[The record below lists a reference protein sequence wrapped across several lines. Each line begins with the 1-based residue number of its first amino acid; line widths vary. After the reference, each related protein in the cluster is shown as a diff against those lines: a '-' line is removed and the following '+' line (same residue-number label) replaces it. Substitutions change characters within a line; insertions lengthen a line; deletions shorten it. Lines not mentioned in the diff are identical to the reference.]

1 MKKLIIF
8 VFWGIVALT
17 SVGTCFADNTKQ
29 GSVYYLNF
37 KPESDEAWQKLA
49 RLYSEKT
56 GINVKVT
63 TAASNKYWQT
73 LDEEL
78 NSAEAPTLF
87 QLAGP
92 NYLKKYINYCFNL
105 ENTRIYNELN
115 SEAYAL
121 KDQRNQVRGIAYA
134 VEAYGIIVNR
144 DLLEKAGYDVD
155 DIDSFDDLKKVAED
169 ITSRK
174 KELGFA
180 AFCSSG
186 MDNTSD
192 WRFKTHLANMPIHF
206 EYESK
211 NVNVLDEVSG
221 LYLNNLRAIWNLYIN
236 NSTCAPSEI
245 ASKTVEDAR
254 NEFLSGEAAFYQNG
268 SWEYV
273 ELTKKNGGFNKYQ
286 LAMIP
291 LYFRVGDEGNQ
302 GLCTGTEN
310 YWCVNRK
317 ASARDI
323 KATIDFINWCVT
335 SSEGTTA
342 LAQDMGFTIPFRRA
356 AYSENIFVQQDAI
369 NTAKGKVPVSWDFVT
384 IPSESWKDAVSK
396 ALLKYAEDQN
406 NANWNE
412 VENAFVLG
420 WNN

>member
-1 MKKLIIF
+1 MTVL
-8 VFWGIVALT
+8 
-17 SVGTCFADNTKQ
+17 
-29 GSVYYLNF
+29 
-37 KPESDEAWQKLA
+37 
-49 RLYSEKT
+49 
-56 GINVKVT
+56 
-63 TAASNKYWQT
+63 
-73 LDEEL
+73 
-78 NSAEAPTLF
+78 
-87 QLAGP
+87 
-92 NYLKKYINYCFNL
+92 
-105 ENTRIYNELN
+105 
-115 SEAYAL
+115 
-121 KDQRNQVRGIAYA
+121 VRGIAYA